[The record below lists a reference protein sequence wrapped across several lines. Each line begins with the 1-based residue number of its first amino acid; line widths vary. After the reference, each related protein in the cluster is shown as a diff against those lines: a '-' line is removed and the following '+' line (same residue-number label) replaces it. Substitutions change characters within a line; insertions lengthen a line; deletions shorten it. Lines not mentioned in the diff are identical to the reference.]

1 MEIKLN
7 TKPKNPIIIEGFPG
21 LGLIGTIVTEYL
33 IKHLNAKPIGYMAS
47 KQIPPMIA
55 IHESKVIQPLEIFY
69 AKQKNIV
76 ILHALTDVRGF
87 EWEISEALQELYKTL
102 KAKEIVSIEGILGQT
117 QEMNMYY
124 YSQNP
129 NALRKFLKVKA
140 TPLKEGIVAGVTAAL
155 LLKEK
160 ELKMSGLFVETHS
173 KLPDSKASAKIIQ
186 MLDAYLD
193 LDVDYKPLPDSKAS
207 AKIIQMLD
215 AYLDLDVD
223 YKPLEKAAED
233 FENQL
238 KGYVDKMQKTA
249 QKTEDK
255 CANYMG

>member
-193 LDVDYKPLPDSKAS
+193 LDVDYKPL
-207 AKIIQMLD
+207 
-215 AYLDLDVD
+215 
-223 YKPLEKAAED
+223 EKAAED

>member
-102 KAKEIVSIEGILGQT
+102 KAKEIVSIPSRRFSRAKNGEENNTRKQNKNHRCGQR
-117 QEMNMYY
+117 
-124 YSQNP
+124 S
-129 NALRKFLKVKA
+129 
-140 TPLKEGIVAGVTAAL
+140 
-155 LLKEK
+155 
-160 ELKMSGLFVETHS
+160 
-173 KLPDSKASAKIIQ
+173 
-186 MLDAYLD
+186 
-193 LDVDYKPLPDSKAS
+193 
-207 AKIIQMLD
+207 
-215 AYLDLDVD
+215 
-223 YKPLEKAAED
+223 
-233 FENQL
+233 
-238 KGYVDKMQKTA
+238 
-249 QKTEDK
+249 
-255 CANYMG
+255 C